1 MAMKVNAVGIARC
14 NDVDQDGIQ
23 ALVKLAKSRI
33 HSANTEVMWE
43 IKEGDILGRSRQAR
57 HPPNFIGLGN
67 DGVYRNH
74 LKVVKTDWNDPSRPT
89 ATIQVYS
96 GSRFL
101 HGDMIG
107 MRFSR
112 DGGASYTQ
120 INEGA
125 LFDQGARA
133 TLGVGHVFQLTSAA
147 LPRPEARRMTFCVVG
162 LIVPPPDDLS
172 ILFDEWD
179 IKMLPT
185 VMEWFDKAN
194 ALDENTDLRTERLNG
209 IFSFLRN
216 MPDELENL

>member
-1 MAMKVNAVGIARC
+1 MKVNAVGIARC

-74 LKVVKTDWNDPSRPT
+74 LKVVKTGWINPSRPT

-101 HGDMIG
+101 QGDMIG

-120 INEGA
+120 IKEGA

-133 TLGVGHVFQLTSAA
+133 TLGVGHVFQLTSAR
-147 LPRPEARRMTFCVVG
+147 PRQRMAFCVVG
-162 LIVPPPDDLS
+162 LIVPPPADLS

-185 VMEWFDKAN
+185 LMKWFDKAN
-194 ALDENTDLRTERLNG
+194 ALGENTDLRTEKLNG

-216 MPDELENL
+216 VPDELENL